1 MTNYTYEHNFWNMMR
16 GKKADL
22 PVLSSKTND
31 SGDYLTPE
39 EFKAKFDKALAK
51 DNVFRRLATVVNTT
65 SPDGTIQAVTSTGTA
80 DWVAEG
86 AAIPESSDTI
96 LPFHVYSYKLASLVR
111 LKNSFVSDNAFDL
124 ENYLVTAFARRFGRA
139 EEAAFLN
146 GTGTNQPTGLLSNS
160 GAEVGVTAASA
171 TAIAYD
177 ELTKLYFSLKA
188 EHRANAVFLMHD
200 DTAMALRTLK
210 DSVGNPL
217 WNAERDTIF
226 GKPVVTSLA
235 MPAPAAGKKT
245 IAFGDLSYYWV
256 IERQPLTI
264 KRLNEMYAVQGQIG
278 FTAFERLDGKLIFPE
293 AVKVLQMAQ

>member
-22 PVLSSKTND
+22 PVLSSKIND

-65 SPDGTIQAVTSTGTA
+65 SPEGTIQAVTSTGTA

-86 AAIPESSDTI
+86 TAIPESSDTI
-96 LPFHVYSYKLASLVR
+96 LPFPVYSYKLASLVR

-146 GTGTNQPTGLLSNS
+146 GTGTNQPTGLLSAN

-171 TAIAYD
+171 TAVAYD

-210 DSVGNPL
+210 DGAGNPL
-217 WNAERDTIF
+217 WNAERETIF

-235 MPAPAAGKKT
+235 MPAPATGKKA

-256 IERQPLTI
+256 IERQSLTI
-264 KRLNEMYAVQGQIG
+264 KRLSELYSAQGQIG
-278 FTAFERLDGKLIFPE
+278 FTAFERLDGKLILPE
-293 AVKVLQMAQ
+293 AVKVLQMA

>member
-1 MTNYTYEHNFWNMMR
+1 MMNYTYEHNFWNMMR
-16 GKKADL
+16 GKKADI
-22 PVLSSKTND
+22 PVLSSKADT
-31 SGDYLTPE
+31 SGAYMAPD
-39 EFKAKFDKALAK
+39 EFKAKFDQALAK

-65 SPDGTIQAVTSTGTA
+65 SPDGTIQAVTSTGSA

-96 LPFHVYSYKLASLVR
+96 LPFQVYSYKLASLVR
-111 LKNSFVSDNAFDL
+111 LKTSFVSDNAFNL

-146 GTGTNQPTGLLSNS
+146 GTGTNQPTGLLSDS

-171 TAIAYD
+171 TTITYD

-235 MPAPAAGKKT
+235 MPALTTGKKA

-264 KRLNEMYAVQGQIG
+264 KRLSELYIVQEQIG
-278 FTAFERLDGKLIFPE
+278 FTAFERVDGKLILQE
-293 AVKVLQMAQ
+293 AVKVLQMA

>member
-1 MTNYTYEHNFWNMMR
+1 MTNYTYDHNFWNMMR
-16 GKKADL
+16 GKSADL

-65 SPDGTIQAVTSTGTA
+65 SPEGTIQAVTSTGTA
-80 DWVAEG
+80 DWVGEG
-86 AAIPESSDTI
+86 AVIPESSDNI
-96 LPFHVYSYKLASLVR
+96 LPFPVYSYKLASLVR
-111 LKNSFVSDNAFDL
+111 LKNSFVNDNAFDL
-124 ENYLVTAFARRFGRA
+124 ENYLLTAFARRFGRA

-146 GTGTNQPTGLLSNS
+146 GTGTNQPTGLLSAS

-210 DSVGNPL
+210 DTAGNPL
-217 WNAERDTIF
+217 WNAERETIF

-235 MPAPAAGKKT
+235 MPAPAAGKKA

-256 IERQPLTI
+256 IERQPLTT
-264 KRLNEMYAVQGQIG
+264 KRLSELYSVQGQIG
-278 FTAFERLDGKLIFPE
+278 FTAFERLDGKLILPE
-293 AVKVLQMAQ
+293 AVKVLKMA

>member
-22 PVLSSKTND
+22 PVLSSKADN
-31 SGDYLTPE
+31 SGAYLAPE

-65 SPDGTIQAVTSTGTA
+65 SPEGTIQAVTSTGTA

-96 LPFHVYSYKLASLVR
+96 LPFSVYSHKLASLVR
-111 LKNSFVSDNAFDL
+111 LKNSFVNDNAFDL
-124 ENYLVTAFARRFGRA
+124 EYYLVTAFARRFGRA

-146 GTGTNQPTGLLSNS
+146 GTGTNQPTGLLSAS

-171 TAIAYD
+171 TAITYD
-177 ELTKLYFSLKA
+177 ELTNLYFSLKA
-188 EHRANAVFLMHD
+188 EHRASAVFLMHD

-217 WNAERDTIF
+217 WNAERETIF

-235 MPAPAAGKKT
+235 MPIPATGKKA

-256 IERQPLTI
+256 IERQPLTV
-264 KRLNEMYAVQGQIG
+264 KRLSELYSVQGQIG
-278 FTAFERLDGKLIFPE
+278 FTAFERLDGKLILPE
-293 AVKVLQMAQ
+293 AVKVLQMA

>member
-1 MTNYTYEHNFWNMMR
+1 MMNYTYEHNFWNMMR
-16 GKKADL
+16 GKEADL
-22 PVLSSKTND
+22 PVLSSKADT
-31 SGDYLTPE
+31 SGAYMAPD
-39 EFKAKFDKALAK
+39 EFKAKFDQALAK
-51 DNVFRRLATVVNTT
+51 DNAFRRLATVVNTT
-65 SPDGTIQAVTSTGTA
+65 SPDGTIQAVTSTGA
-80 DWVAEG
+80 ANWVAEG

-96 LPFHVYSYKLASLVR
+96 LPFQVYSYKLASLVR
-111 LKNSFVSDNAFDL
+111 LKTSFVSDNVFDL

-146 GTGTNQPTGLLSNS
+146 GTGTNQPTGLLSDS
-160 GAEVGVTAASA
+160 GADVGVTAASA
-171 TAIAYD
+171 TAITYD

-235 MPAPAAGKKT
+235 MPAPEAGKKA

-256 IERQPLTI
+256 IERQPLTV
-264 KRLNEMYAVQGQIG
+264 KRLSELYSMQGQIG
-278 FTAFERLDGKLIFPE
+278 FTAFERLDGKLILPE
-293 AVKVLQMAQ
+293 AVKVLQMA

>member
-22 PVLSSKTND
+22 PVLSSKTNA

-65 SPDGTIQAVTSTGTA
+65 SPDGTIQAVTSTGAA

-96 LPFHVYSYKLASLVR
+96 LPFQVYSYKLASLVR

-124 ENYLVTAFARRFGRA
+124 ENYLVTAFSRRFGRA

-146 GTGTNQPTGLLSNS
+146 GTGTNQPTGLLSAS

-210 DSVGNPL
+210 DSAGNPL
-217 WNAERDTIF
+217 WNAERETIF

-235 MPAPAAGKKT
+235 MPALTTGKKA

-256 IERQPLTI
+256 IERQPLTV
-264 KRLNEMYAVQGQIG
+264 KRLSELYSVQGQIG
-278 FTAFERLDGKLIFPE
+278 FTAFERLDGKLILPE
-293 AVKVLQMAQ
+293 AIKVLQMA

>member
-22 PVLSSKTND
+22 PVLSAKSVGN
-31 SGDYLTPE
+31 GAYLTPE
-39 EFKAKFDKALAK
+39 DFKSKFDQALTK
-51 DNVFRRLATVVNTT
+51 DNVFRRLGTVVNTT
-65 SPDGTIQAVTSTGTA
+65 SPDATIFATTSTGTA
-80 DWVAEG
+80 AWIAEG
-86 AAIPESSDTI
+86 ASIPESSDAI
-96 LPFHVYSYKLASLVR
+96 LPFKVYSYKLGSLTR
-111 LKNSFVSDNAFDL
+111 LNTTFVNDNAFDL
-124 ENYLVTAFARRFGRA
+124 EKYLVTAFARRFGRA

-188 EHRANAVFLMHD
+188 EHRTSAVFLMHD

-210 DSVGNPL
+210 DNVGNPI
-217 WNAERDTIF
+217 WNAEKDTLF

-235 MPAPAAGKKT
+235 MPATAAGKKA

-256 IERQPLTI
+256 IERQPLVVN
-264 KRLNEMYAVQGQIG
+264 RVSELYSELGQIG
-278 FTAFERLDGKLIFPE
+278 FFAFERLDGKLVLPE
-293 AVKVLQMAQ
+293 AVKVLQMA

>member
-22 PVLSSKTND
+22 PVLSSKADN
-31 SGDYLTPE
+31 SGAYLAPE

-65 SPDGTIQAVTSTGTA
+65 SPEGTIQAVTSTGTA
-80 DWVAEG
+80 DWVGEG
-86 AAIPESSDTI
+86 AVIPESSDTI
-96 LPFHVYSYKLASLVR
+96 LPFPVYSYKLASLVR
-111 LKNSFVSDNAFDL
+111 LKTSFVSDNAFDL
-124 ENYLVTAFARRFGRA
+124 ENYLVTSFARRFGRA

-146 GTGTNQPTGLLSNS
+146 GTGTNQPTGLLSAS

-188 EHRANAVFLMHD
+188 DHRASAVFLMHD
-200 DTAMALRTLK
+200 DTAMALRMLK

-256 IERQPLTI
+256 IERQPLTV
-264 KRLNEMYAVQGQIG
+264 KRLSELYSVQGQIG
-278 FTAFERLDGKLIFPE
+278 FTAFERLDGKLILPE
-293 AVKVLQMAQ
+293 AVKVLQMA